1 MKVSYLVEITDPQLH
16 LVKVSL
22 TAEKSSNSE
31 RVELFLPSWS
41 PGSYLMREYS
51 RHIRWVR
58 ATQGNGE
65 VLWVEQIAKGTWVID
80 WSQSELKKNEDR
92 FTMSYEIYLHELTV
106 RTSHVDD
113 THAFLHGPS
122 YLMGLVG
129 GESHPEIEF
138 RFPPLWSNLSTSL
151 EEVDPKAKNFKYRAE
166 TYDELI
172 DCPVEIGCHETD
184 GFMVNGVPHHIA
196 NYGVIYPHEN
206 KLKEDMQKVVTH
218 VAGVMGE
225 MPFEKYLFITHFA
238 PKTFGGL
245 EHLNSTALQFDGRRL
260 TTKKDYQMYLSLV
273 AHEYFHAWN
282 VKRIRPKELGP
293 FDYRNEAYTSMLWLA
308 EGLTSFVDDLFV
320 YQAGLST
327 LEDYLAVVKTNLD
340 NYLSIPGRRFHSL
353 ELSSFNAWIK
363 LYRPDE
369 NSKNSTVSY
378 YLKGGLVFMC
388 LHAYLLEKGKSVKD
402 LLKML
407 WEDYKKC
414 PETGLK
420 KDQVYAMVESLGGQ
434 DVLEKFQNM
443 VETTEDIDFDSAFKV
458 LGLEIVYQNVAS
470 AYSGIEFEF
479 SGERVIVKTV
489 LLDSPAAKC
498 GLNVGDEILALNNL
512 RVLREDV
519 EKWSTQLLKDRAYK
533 LTLSRLGKITEAQL
547 VADTAPR
554 TIKEIKV
561 IDQARLDLGL
571 SFN

>member
-1 MKVSYLVEITDPQLH
+1 MKVSYLVEITDPHLH

-22 TAEKSSNSE
+22 TAEKTTSQDQ
-31 RVELFLPSWS
+31 VELFLPSWS

-58 ATQGNGE
+58 ATQSNGE
-65 VLWVEQIAKGTWVID
+65 ILWVEPKAKGTWLID
-80 WSQSELKKNEDR
+80 WTKSELKKSTST

-122 YLMGLVG
+122 YLMAIIG
-129 GESHPEIEF
+129 GEQNPQIEF
-138 RFPPLWSNLSTSL
+138 RFPPLWSQLSTSL
-151 EEVDPKAKNFKYRAE
+151 EEVDPKSKKFIYQAAH
-166 TYDELI
+166 YDELI

-184 GFMVNGVPHHIA
+184 GFMVNGIPHHIA
-196 NYGVIYPHEN
+196 NYGVIYPHPN

-218 VAGVMGE
+218 VAQVMGD

-260 TTKKDYQMYLSLV
+260 MVKKDYQMYLSLV

-293 FDYRNEAYTSMLWLA
+293 FDYRNEGYTSLLWLA

-327 LEDYLAVVKTNLD
+327 LEEYLAVVKANLD

-388 LHAYLLEKGKSVKD
+388 LHAHLLQKGKSVKD
-402 LLKML
+402 LLKLL
-407 WEDYKKC
+407 WEDFKKC
-414 PETGLK
+414 PETGLT
-420 KDQVYAMVESLGGQ
+420 KDQIYTMVESLGGL
-434 DVLEKFQNM
+434 DVLEKFQVM
-443 VETTEDIDFDSAFKV
+443 VETTEEIDFDSIFKIM
-458 LGLEIVYQNVAS
+458 GLELVYNENPAS
-470 AYSGIEFEF
+470 YTGLEFEF
-479 SGERVIVKTV
+479 SGDRAIVKTV

-498 GLNVGDEILALNNL
+498 GLNVGDELLALNNL
-512 RVLREDV
+512 RLLKEDV
-519 EKWSTQLLKDRAYK
+519 EKWSTQLLKDTPYK
-533 LTLSRLGKITEAQL
+533 LTLSRLGKLTEIQL

-554 TIKEIKV
+554 QIKEIK
-561 IDQARLDLGL
+561 IIHAETAQRAL

>member
-1 MKVSYLVEITDPQLH
+1 MKVSYLVEITDPHLH

-22 TAEKSSNSE
+22 TAEKTTSQE
-31 RVELFLPSWS
+31 QVELFLPSWS

-51 RHIRWVR
+51 RHIRWVC

-65 VLWVEQIAKGTWVID
+65 ILWVEPKAKGTWVID
-80 WSQSELKKNEDR
+80 WRRSELKKPSST

-113 THAFLHGPS
+113 THAYLHGPS
-122 YLMGLVG
+122 YLMGVIG
-129 GESHPEIEF
+129 GELHPQIEF
-138 RFPPLWSNLSTSL
+138 RFPPLWSALSTSL
-151 EEVDPKAKNFKYRAE
+151 EEVDPKSKKFLYQAAN
-166 TYDELI
+166 YDELI

-184 GFMVNGVPHHIA
+184 GFSVHGVPHHIA
-196 NYGVIYPHEN
+196 NYGVIYPHPY

-218 VAGVMGE
+218 VANVMGD

-260 TTKKDYQMYLSLV
+260 MVKKDYQMYLSLV

-282 VKRIRPKELGP
+282 VKRIRPRELGP
-293 FDYRNEAYTSMLWLA
+293 FDYRNEVYTTLLWLA

-327 LEDYLAVVKTNLD
+327 LEEYLAVVKGNLD

-369 NSKNSTVSY
+369 NSKNSSVSY

-388 LHAYLLEKGKSVKD
+388 LHAHLLQKGKSVKD
-402 LLKML
+402 LLKLL
-407 WEDYKKC
+407 WEDYKRC
-414 PETGLK
+414 PDIGLT
-420 KDQVYAMVESLGGQ
+420 KDQVYTMVETLGGL
-434 DVLEKFQNM
+434 DVLEKFQAM
-443 VETTEDIDFDSAFKV
+443 VETTEEIDFDSAFK
-458 LGLEIVYQNVAS
+458 LMGLELVFQDSPA
-470 AYSGIEFEF
+470 AYSGAEFEF
-479 SGERVIVKTV
+479 SGERAIVKTV

-512 RVLREDV
+512 RVLKEDV
-519 EKWSTQLLKDRAYK
+519 EKWGTQLLKDTGYK
-533 LTLSRLGKITEAQL
+533 LTVSRLGKLTELQL
-547 VADTAPR
+547 VTDTAPR
-554 TIKEIKV
+554 QLKEIKV
-561 IDQARLDLGL
+561 INLELAQKAL
-571 SFN
+571 SF